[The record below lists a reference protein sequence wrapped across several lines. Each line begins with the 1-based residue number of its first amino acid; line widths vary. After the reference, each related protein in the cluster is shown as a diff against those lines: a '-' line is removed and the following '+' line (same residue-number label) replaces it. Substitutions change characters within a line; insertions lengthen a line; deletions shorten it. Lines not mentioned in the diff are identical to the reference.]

1 MSNRSTRYS
10 SDENQKTRA
19 PGRDDL
25 DARRRT
31 LVGNALR
38 VLRLVA
44 GADLD
49 QAKQLNGVGFSK
61 ADTTLGHRLS
71 VLTVDQA
78 MSDESSARKIVLLAL
93 RYIRQAFQIQVHG
106 LF

>member
-1 MSNRSTRYS
+1 MSERSTRYS
-10 SDENQKTRA
+10 STENQKSRH
-19 PGRDDL
+19 PDRDDL
-25 DARRRT
+25 EGRRRK

-38 VLRLVA
+38 VLRIIA

-61 ADTTLGHRLS
+61 GDTTLGHRLS
-71 VLTVDQA
+71 ALTVEQA
-78 MSDESSARKIVLLAL
+78 MSDGSSARKIIMLAL
-93 RYIRQAFQIQVHG
+93 RYIRQAFQIQTHG